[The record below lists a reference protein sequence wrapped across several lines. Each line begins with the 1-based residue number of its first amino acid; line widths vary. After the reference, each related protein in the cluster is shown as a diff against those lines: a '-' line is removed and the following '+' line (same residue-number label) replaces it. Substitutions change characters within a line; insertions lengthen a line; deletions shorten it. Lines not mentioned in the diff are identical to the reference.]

1 MRAPNQQAYK
11 KRFYV
16 QQKDMCV
23 TNNRK
28 CGKWKEK
35 CGRFS
40 LMLDGAFTTD
50 SS

>member
-1 MRAPNQQAYK
+1 MVMQIKHLVRVC
-11 KRFYV
+11 V

-23 TNNRK
+23 TNNGK

-40 LMLDGAFTTD
+40 LMLDGAFITD